1 MQQQRDGVGAHKS
14 STEGTEEEEAYVCCC
29 YLPCCLFRYLFFCSC
44 WWKWRRWEGARRLRL
59 AVGDDPAEA
68 GECVVLFCLLVFR
81 GFHVGGVVVVVVALE
96 YDSEE
101 NLVRVR
107 SGVGL
112 EPGHVLFGGG
122 EGAVGQVGECA

>member
-1 MQQQRDGVGAHKS
+1 M
-14 STEGTEEEEAYVCCC
+14 
-29 YLPCCLFRYLFFCSC
+29 
-44 WWKWRRWEGARRLRL
+44 

-68 GECVVLFCLLVFR
+68 GECVVFLDLLVFR
-81 GFHVGGVVVVVVALE
+81 GFDVGGGVVVVVVALE
-96 YDSEE
+96 DDSEE